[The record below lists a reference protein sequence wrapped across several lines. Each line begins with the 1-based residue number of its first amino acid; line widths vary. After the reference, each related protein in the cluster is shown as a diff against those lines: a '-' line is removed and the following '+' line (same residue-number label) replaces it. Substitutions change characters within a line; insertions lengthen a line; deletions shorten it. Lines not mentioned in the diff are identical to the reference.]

1 MSYIYTPIRSRPSF
15 QSTLKS
21 LRDHCDIIESFY
33 FNRTDFSYIIIYLIG
48 SHVVLLHDSHTGN
61 VKSERPATP
70 GQNFHINPFRR
81 SIVTT
86 RVEEG
91 SRSKVPTDSS
101 VFGKDITVFLEVSL
115 SM

>member
-1 MSYIYTPIRSRPSF
+1 M
-15 QSTLKS
+15 
-21 LRDHCDIIESFY
+21 
-33 FNRTDFSYIIIYLIG
+33 G
-48 SHVVLLHDSHTGN
+48 SHVFLLHDSRTGN

-86 RVEEG
+86 RLEEG

-101 VFGKDITVFLEVSL
+101 VFGKHITVFLEVSL